1 MSAAAPAPASP
12 GHAERPVGV
21 IVAILALG
29 GISVALMQTLV
40 IPIVGQLPVYLGTS
54 ASNASW
60 AITATLLAGAVATP
74 IAGRLGDMFGKRP
87 LLLASLAAMVIGSV
101 VCALSDSLTPMIVG
115 RALQGFAA
123 GVIPLGISLMRDI
136 LPAEKLG
143 PATALMS
150 ASLGVG
156 GALGLP
162 GAALIADNLDWHW
175 LFWVAG
181 GLGAIVFVLV
191 LTLIPSAAG
200 AHGGRIDLLGAV
212 GLSVT
217 LVAILLGVSKGRDWG
232 WASGETLACLIGG
245 TVLAVLWGFW
255 ELRSREPLVDL
266 RTTARPQVLLTNLA
280 SVALGFAMFA
290 MSLVIPQIIQLP
302 TQTGY
307 GLGKSMLTAG
317 LAMLPA
323 GLVMMVTAPISA
335 NVTRRHGPKVSLMIG
350 GLVVAIGY
358 AVGVFF
364 TDAVWQL
371 SIVTGIIGAG
381 VGFAYGSMPALIMSA
396 VPVRET
402 ASANSFNTLVRSI
415 GSSVA
420 SAVSGAVL
428 ASSAVV
434 AGGVAIPA
442 ERGFKTI
449 LIVASGAALLAVVI
463 AALIPRAQPATEA
476 PAAVDTTP
484 TKLALPEPSSV
495 PQQRPSPTLAVRGN
509 VTTGGSRPLAGAV
522 LTLTDSAGRQ
532 VARGTSTENGAY
544 ELPVPTGGTYLLI
557 TAAGHLSPHAT
568 LVAVGSSALTHDV
581 TLAGRSALTGR
592 VQQERSGVPGALV
605 TLTDVTGRVV
615 GSTTTDAEGGYTFD
629 GLSGGTYVLTT
640 RSGRSRPTARST
652 EVGDDE
658 ALVVDLLLGSGGR
671 VTGTVTAGAGS
682 TAHAGATVTLV
693 DATGRAAE
701 VTTTDVDGRYEF
713 SDVAGGNYTVTAS
726 SWEPATRDVRV
737 DDGLP
742 ADADLHL
749 GGTTVHS

>member
-1 MSAAAPAPASP
+1 MSAAAPAAAPP
-12 GHAERPVGV
+12 GRAERPVGV

-60 AITATLLAGAVATP
+60 AITATLLAGAIATP

-87 LLLASLAAMVIGSV
+87 LLLVSLGAMVVGSI
-101 VCALSDSLTPMIVG
+101 VCALADSLTPMVVG

-123 GVIPLGISLMRDI
+123 GVIPLGISLMRDV

-162 GAALIADNLDWHW
+162 AAALIADNLDWHW

-181 GLGAIVFVLV
+181 GLGAVVFLLV
-191 LTLIPSAAG
+191 LTVIPSVSG
-200 AHGGRIDLLGAV
+200 ARGGRIDLVGAI
-212 GLSVT
+212 GLSAT
-217 LVAILLGVSKGRDWG
+217 LVAILLGISKGEDWG
-232 WASGETLACLIGG
+232 WASGETLGCLVGG
-245 TVLAVLWGFW
+245 VVLAVLWGVW
-255 ELRSREPLVDL
+255 ELRNREPLVDL

-290 MSLVIPQIIQLP
+290 MSLVIPQVIQLP

-307 GLGKSMLTAG
+307 GLGGSMLTAG
-317 LAMLPA
+317 LAMLPG

-335 NVTRRHGPKVSLMIG
+335 NVTRRHGPKVSLIIG
-350 GLVVAIGY
+350 ALVVAVGY
-358 AVGVFF
+358 AVGVFL

-381 VGFAYGSMPALIMSA
+381 VGFAYGSMPSLIMSA

-434 AGGVAIPA
+434 AGGVAVPA
-442 ERGFKTI
+442 EKGFRTI
-449 LIVASGAALLAVVI
+449 LVVAAGAALLAAVI
-463 AALIPRAQPATEA
+463 AALIPRPQPSTAA
-476 PAAVDTTP
+476 PAAAEP
-484 TKLALPEPSSV
+484 APPEPASTPHVTV
-495 PQQRPSPTLAVRGN
+495 PQQRPTPALAVHGN

-532 VARGTSTENGAY
+532 IARGTSTEDGTY

-568 LVAVGSSALTHDV
+568 LLAVGASDLTHDV
-581 TLAGRSALTGR
+581 TLAGRSAVTGR
-592 VQQERSGVPGALV
+592 VLQDAAGIASALV

-615 GSTTTDAEGGYTFD
+615 GSTTSDADGRYAFT
-629 GLSGGTYVLTT
+629 GLSGGSYVLTT
-640 RSGRSRPTARST
+640 RSGRTRPTARSV

-658 ALVVDLLLGSGGR
+658 ALVVDLHLGRGSR
-671 VTGTVTAGAGS
+671 VRGTVTAGAGS
-682 TAHAGATVTLV
+682 DVHAGATVTLL
-693 DATGRAAE
+693 DGTGRVAA
-701 VTTTDVDGRYEF
+701 VTTTDVDGHYVF
-713 SDVAGGNYTVTAS
+713 DDVVGGNYTVTAS

-737 DDGLP
+737 DDDRP
-742 ADADLHL
+742 VDADLHL
-749 GGTTVHS
+749 GGTPVRS